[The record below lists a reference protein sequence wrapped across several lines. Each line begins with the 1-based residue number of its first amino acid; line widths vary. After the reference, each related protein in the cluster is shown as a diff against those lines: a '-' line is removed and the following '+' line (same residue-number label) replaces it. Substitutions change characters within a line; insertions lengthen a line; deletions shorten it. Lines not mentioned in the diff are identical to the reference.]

1 MSETKHQYGE
11 IMNNKHLK
19 LAGKLF
25 SALLLCLS
33 LVACNTT
40 SDVTDTTIN
49 VADITTNTKD
59 TTITNAVLIDYDGT
73 TPTITNNIASGVE
86 VSVTNGD
93 VVVKSTNTSTPISY
107 VISGQSTNASLK
119 IYSDAA
125 FNLVL
130 NGTSLVNSDGPA
142 INIQSSKKATVTL
155 VGGTMNRL
163 IDGANYATSTED
175 QKGTFFSKGQLD
187 ITGAG
192 SILIYASYK
201 HAIVSDGNI
210 NIQGGTISVTQA
222 AADAI
227 HAYSNFQMTGGNLT
241 LVSTESGVEVE
252 AGYVNISGGAM
263 SITASSDGITTSY
276 TGTDASISPY
286 VQINGGTLTVNASGE
301 KVKAI
306 NSNSYLKMNSST
318 ATVALYTSGNGCKG
332 IKTSGDLT
340 LTAGKLTILTGGA
353 SYYNTTDKATVSS
366 SGISCGGNLAIQ
378 DGTIS
383 ISNTGVGGKGIIV
396 DGAST
401 VAGGTI
407 TLTTSGATY
416 TYSTSETTDAKAFV
430 GTGSIAI
437 NGGYLTISSSNDA
450 IKSAASVT
458 VNGGSVDITTSVD
471 GLSAP
476 KVTINAGYIS
486 VISTDDCI
494 YTSTTTDGTS
504 NDGSLL
510 SITGG
515 TVIVS
520 SSGGECID
528 SNGSIA
534 QSGGTVVVQGT
545 TLSTTVAFD
554 YNGTFNITGGVFIA
568 GGPNNTSVAK
578 ATSAGSTQPT
588 VFLKFTV
595 GYAGG
600 NPFSLIDAGGNP
612 LFTFIPTRAAY
623 YFVYSSP
630 TLKNGTTYNVF
641 SGGENGGTNIGGY
654 YNGGTFNGGISR
666 GSVTISGQLTTA
678 SL

>member
-1 MSETKHQYGE
+1 
-11 IMNNKHLK
+11 MNNKHLK
-19 LAGKLF
+19 IAVRLF
-25 SALLLCLS
+25 SALFLSLS

-40 SDVTDTTIN
+40 DDVTDATVD

-59 TTITNAVLIDYDGT
+59 TTIANAVLIDYDGT
-73 TPTITNNIASGVE
+73 TPTITNNISSGVA
-86 VSVTNGD
+86 VTVTNGD
-93 VVVKSTNTSTPISY
+93 VVVKSTNNSTPISY

-119 IYSDAA
+119 IYSDAD

-130 NGTSLVNSDGPA
+130 NGTSLVNTDGPA
-142 INIQSSKKATVTL
+142 INIQSSKKAIVTL
-155 VGGTMNRL
+155 VGGTVNRL

-175 QKGTFFSKGQLD
+175 QKGTFFSEGTLD
-187 ITGAG
+187 FTGAG
-192 SILIYASYK
+192 SLLIYASNK
-201 HAIVSDGNI
+201 HAIVSDDNI
-210 NIQGGTISVTQA
+210 NMLGGTISVTQA

-227 HAYSNFQMTGGNLT
+227 HAYHNFQMSGGNFT
-241 LVSTESGVEVE
+241 LVATESGVESE
-252 AGYVNISGGAM
+252 AGFVSISGGAM
-263 SITASSDGITTSY
+263 GITASSDGITTSY
-276 TGTDASISPY
+276 TGTDTTILPY
-286 VQINGGTLTVNASGE
+286 VQITGGTLTINASGE

-306 NSNSYLKMNSST
+306 NSNSYLSLNSSD

-332 IKTSGDLT
+332 IKTSGDVK

-353 SYYNTTDKATVSS
+353 SYYNTTDKATVQS

-396 DGAST
+396 DGVST
-401 VAGGTI
+401 VTGGTI

-416 TYSTSETTDAKAFV
+416 TYSTTETSEASTFV

-437 NGGYLTISSSNDA
+437 NGGYLTISSTNDA
-450 IKSAASVT
+450 IKSGASIT
-458 VNGGSVDITTSVD
+458 VNGGSVYVTTSID

-476 KVTINAGYIS
+476 KITINAGYIS
-486 VISTDDCI
+486 VISSDDSI
-494 YTSTTTDGTS
+494 YTSTTTDGTT

-510 SITGG
+510 TITGG

-534 QSGGTVVVQGT
+534 QSGGTVIVHGT

-600 NPFSLIDAGGNP
+600 NPFSLIDAAGNP

-641 SGGENGGTNIGGY
+641 SGGENGGANIGGF